1 MASSVSPEAS
11 SRTTSRCRAAGAAP
25 TSSVNR
31 SEAAAQQCSN
41 IWRSTATMAGLRRT
55 MAEPEPPSPAPS
67 SSPSAGTTARV
78 WSTMIIFMGSV
89 AVVRTSPPSLT
100 KVLRCVRMF
109 GTAAAVAR

>member
-55 MAEPEPPSPAPS
+55 MAEPSTPSPARS
-67 SSPSAGTTARV
+67 SRPRAGTTASV
-78 WSTMIIFMGSV
+78 WSTMISFMGSV
-89 AVVRTSPPSLT
+89 AAVRTSPPSL
-100 KVLRCVRMF
+100 
-109 GTAAAVAR
+109 A